1 MVQRRI
7 FLGAAAGCL
16 MGQSKFSWPQGKKGA
31 VSFSFDDARVSQVD
45 TGLAVL
51 ERAGVKATFYLNPP
65 AMERRLEGWKKAVA
79 AGHEIGNHSS
89 SHPCSG
95 NFKFSAKNALE
106 DYTMARLEK
115 DLDDASAAID
125 KALGVKTVSFAYPC
139 GQKYIGRGENVQS
152 YVPAIAR
159 RFLTGRGYLD
169 EAANDPLVCDLAN
182 LMGTG
187 GDGLGFE
194 EMVKLVDAAVA
205 EGRWLIFAG
214 HEMGKRGYQFTD
226 MDALEKLCAYMK
238 APERGIWVGTVGE
251 IGSYIRKSRSSV

>member
-1 MVQRRI
+1 MKRRT
-7 FLGAAAGCL
+7 FLGAAAGCA
-16 MGQSKFSWPQGKKGA
+16 MAQGAFSWPEGKKGA

-51 ERAGVKATFYLNPP
+51 ERAGAKATFYLNPGG
-65 AMERRLEGWKKAVA
+65 MSRRLEGWKKAVA
-79 AGHEIGNHSS
+79 AGHEIGNHSA

-115 DLDDASAAID
+115 DLDDASAAIE

-152 YVPAIAR
+152 YVPAVAR

-169 EAANDPLVCDLAN
+169 ESANDPAFCDLAN

-214 HEMGKRGYQFTD
+214 HDMGKRAHQTTD
-226 MDALEKLCAYMK
+226 MEALEKLCAYMR
-238 APERGIWVGTVGE
+238 APERGIWLGTVGD
-251 IGSYIRKSRSSV
+251 IGRYVARTRKRI

>member
-1 MVQRRI
+1 MDRRL
-7 FLGAAAGCL
+7 FLGAAAGCAL
-16 MGQSKFSWPQGKKGA
+16 AQGGFSWPAGRKGA

-51 ERAGVKATFYLNPP
+51 ERAQVKATFYLNPP
-65 AMERRLEGWKKAVA
+65 AMHRRLEGWKKAVA
-79 AGHEIGNHSS
+79 AGHEIGNHST

-106 DYTMARLEK
+106 DCTMPRLEK
-115 DLDDASAAID
+115 DLDDATAAIEQ
-125 KALGVKTVSFAYPC
+125 ALGVKTVSFAYPC
-139 GQKYIGRGENVQS
+139 GQKYIGRGEKVQS

-169 EAANDPLVCDLAN
+169 ESPNDPAFCDLAN
-182 LMGTG
+182 LLAAG

-194 EMVKLVDAAVA
+194 EMVKMVDAAMA
-205 EGRWLIFAG
+205 DGRWLIFAG
-214 HEMGKRGYQFTD
+214 HEMGKRGYQITD
-226 MDALEKLCAYMK
+226 MEALEKLCAYMK

-251 IGSYIRKSRSSV
+251 IGRYIQKSRRSV